1 MRLLLDLNS
10 TANFLIAARRLVFP
24 QLVSLSIQVISSAA
38 TTRQFPGPMLHIL
51 PIISEAYPGLIDLE
65 LRNTESDHHDFLGWS
80 SASSMLNLPK
90 LQRLVLHSTP
100 VSIDWIAID
109 RQNSWNLPSLR
120 HLSVEPG
127 PYSRVLDTVWQPLGT
142 LLLTLS
148 VRTSLYIGPTFWTI
162 FPVLQEL
169 DIARSF
175 PRDVLCESRPPAL
188 HPIRRVIIRGAWPS
202 NPDDDYMDT
211 VVGCLFK
218 FTDRPSP
225 VEWLICDD
233 RSVNGLNRSQWQQ
246 YKETILLHAG
256 YRTRPEVCEHVM
268 EKWVTGEDR
277 DEGNLH
283 RLGLFER
290 TLDLLRNGLAKG
302 TQA

>member
-1 MRLLLDLNS
+1 MRFLLDLNS
-10 TANFLIAARRLVFP
+10 TANFLIAARRLLLP
-24 QLVSLSIQVISSAA
+24 QLVSLSIQVIDSAA
-38 TTRQFPGPMLHIL
+38 ITRQFLGAMLHIL
-51 PIISEAYPGLIDLE
+51 PIISKAYPGLIDLE
-65 LRNTESDHHDFLGWS
+65 LHNTESDRHDFLGWS
-80 SASSMLNLPK
+80 SASSALNLPR

-100 VSIDWIAID
+100 VSVDWIAID
-109 RQNSWNLPSLR
+109 RENSWTLPSLR

-148 VRTSLYIGPTFWTI
+148 VRTSLEIDSNFWITL
-162 FPVLQEL
+162 PALQEL
-169 DIARSF
+169 NITRSS
-175 PRDVLCESRPPAL
+175 PHDVMCESRPPAF
-188 HPIRRVIIRGAWPS
+188 HPIRRVLIRGAWPS
-202 NPDDDYMDT
+202 NPNADVMDA

-233 RSVNGLNRSQWQQ
+233 RSVNELNRTQWQQ

-277 DEGNLH
+277 EGNLA
-283 RLGLFER
+283 
-290 TLDLLRNGLAKG
+290 LLEDTRSL
-302 TQA
+302 T